1 MTHEHM
7 GPEHKVKGVA
17 DKIDDGG
24 HADLQEEGQL
34 MVSTQKGF
42 WKKDKAWV
50 YCCRKGR
57 HVQHEIAHHTERG
70 EAYVLIYTP

>member
-1 MTHEHM
+1 MMTHEHM

-42 WKKDKAWV
+42 WKKDKA
-50 YCCRKGR
+50 
-57 HVQHEIAHHTERG
+57 
-70 EAYVLIYTP
+70 